1 MRRKRRTAI
10 SFSAL
15 VGALLIAGCG
25 SAAQT
30 PRESSLARSPSSP
43 SAQAVSRAARH
54 TLSMTASVAFR
65 LDGARAF
72 GPARAPVFG
81 RATFDLPAGNGT
93 ALIDLPEAAR
103 QELGNEHAI
112 IFPTRV
118 YLQPKGTSSGVL
130 PRGKLWV
137 SATIV
142 GSESVSTNFPQF
154 VGGVEAINP
163 ALGLSELALGTAAAR
178 RLGPELIGRIPAQR
192 YRVSVDL
199 ARALARLSGPA
210 APALGA
216 AIQQQLAAGASAV
229 PFYVWID
236 GAGRVVEYQA
246 AFPGSGDG
254 RALIELHPF
263 GVRTRVAPPNP
274 VSVVDITALAPSGE
288 RENSGGG
295 DSDGG

>member
-1 MRRKRRTAI
+1 
-10 SFSAL
+10 
-15 VGALLIAGCG
+15 
-25 SAAQT
+25 
-30 PRESSLARSPSSP
+30 
-43 SAQAVSRAARH
+43 VS
-54 TLSMTASVAFR
+54 FR

-81 RATFDLPAGNGT
+81 RATFDLGAGKGA

-112 IFPTRV
+112 VFPTRV
-118 YLQPKGTSSGVL
+118 YLQPKGTTSGVL
-130 PRGKLWV
+130 PRGKQWV

-154 VGGVEAINP
+154 VVGVEGINP
-163 ALGLSELALGTAAAR
+163 ALGLSELAWGATAAEP
-178 RLGPELIGRIPAQR
+178 LGLQLIGHVRAQR

-199 ARALARLSGPA
+199 ARALGKLRGPA
-210 APALGA
+210 ASAIGA
-216 AIQQQLAAGASAV
+216 AIQEQLTGHASLV

-236 GAGRVVEYQA
+236 EAGRVVEYQA
-246 AFPGSGDG
+246 EFPGSGDG

-263 GVRTRVAPPNP
+263 GVAARVSPPAPGT
-274 VSVVDITALAPSGE
+274 VVDITALTPSGE